1 MTAHA
6 VPIIPRPV
14 IIMESETQE
23 KKLGI
28 ALMEKKDSILVAY
41 LDQQFSKF
49 FGRYIFTIKRRWI
62 KRAKRS

>member
-1 MTAHA
+1 
-6 VPIIPRPV
+6 
-14 IIMESETQE
+14 MESETQE